1 MIRLWRTERTNTGS
15 NLTHLFLVHPRDD
28 DFCLLRGIQGDA
40 RRRIVINRVTQTN
53 RQGDPFA
60 ALRRSIADANQTH
73 RAGIAVKRAFNHVG
87 NQRTRQAPADSLLD
101 EGFVQGIQ
109 AHLQNR
115 DRALSRLAQLAKK
128 PEDAEA
134 GPMAVGEMAD
144 DLTPL
149 LQRSAALYHSAFS
162 VGIKTFPFIRE
173 VG

>member
-1 MIRLWRTERTNTGS
+1 MTHIAKMIAELRVLVGYLGEKHQAEWWASEFYSPTAAAFLAPIFNRSLFQAQYQGATAAAAKAHDETIGVGRIF
-15 NLTHLFLVHPRDD
+15 HLFRLPIGHE
-28 DFCLLRGIQGDA
+28 Q
-40 RRRIVINRVTQTN
+40 
-53 RQGDPFA
+53 A
-60 ALRRSIADANQTH
+60 A
-73 RAGIAVKRAFNHVG
+73 
-87 NQRTRQAPADSLLD
+87 ADSLLD